1 MTKDDAIRGAVDKIE
16 TVTRWIKGGCGAPT
30 LVLCVSI
37 LEMATRDLNALLD
50 QKGQD
55 DDK

>member
-16 TVTRWIKGGCGAPT
+16 TVIRWINNNAAPPAFI
-30 LVLCVSI
+30 LCVAA
-37 LEMATRDLNALLD
+37 LEIATRDLKAVLD
-50 QKGQD
+50 QEQK

>member
-37 LEMATRDLNALLD
+37 LEMATRDLNAILG